1 MDGVVDPTVAGQGR
15 VGGFDD
21 RVHRQPGDVAIGHF
35 DAHGPLYGDASR
47 YAAPV
52 FVVREAPMNVSRE
65 QSQAIFE
72 ALMRGDKMTAI
83 KLVREATGNDL
94 KAAMGIV
101 QQIASQIQATKGQSG
116 GVQHSGPHDTP
127 ETSGQR
133 ENRARTE
140 AFMAKSHPPTVQ
152 PGDRGGMGLAVWLV
166 ILACAGFVWWMIEG

>member
-1 MDGVVDPTVAGQGR
+1 
-15 VGGFDD
+15 
-21 RVHRQPGDVAIGHF
+21 
-35 DAHGPLYGDASR
+35 
-47 YAAPV
+47 
-52 FVVREAPMNVSRE
+52 MNVSRE

-101 QQIASQIQATKGQSG
+101 QQIASQIQATKGQPG
-116 GVQHSGPHDTP
+116 GGGGHSGPHEIP

-133 ENRARTE
+133 ENRERTE
-140 AFMAKSHPPTVQ
+140 SLMSKAHPPTVM

-166 ILACAGFVWWMIEG
+166 ILVLIGFVWWMIEG

>member
-1 MDGVVDPTVAGQGR
+1 
-15 VGGFDD
+15 
-21 RVHRQPGDVAIGHF
+21 
-35 DAHGPLYGDASR
+35 
-47 YAAPV
+47 
-52 FVVREAPMNVSRE
+52 MNISRE

-101 QQIASQIQATKGQSG
+101 QQIASQLQATKGQQG
-116 GVQHSGPHDTP
+116 GQHSGPHEIP

-133 ENRARTE
+133 QNRERTE
-140 AFMAKSHPPTVQ
+140 SLMNKAHPPTVM

-166 ILACAGFVWWMIEG
+166 LLVFAGFVWWMIRG

>member
-1 MDGVVDPTVAGQGR
+1 
-15 VGGFDD
+15 
-21 RVHRQPGDVAIGHF
+21 
-35 DAHGPLYGDASR
+35 
-47 YAAPV
+47 
-52 FVVREAPMNVSRE
+52 MNVSRE

-101 QQIASQIQATKGQSG
+101 QQIASQIQATKGQQG
-116 GVQHSGPHDTP
+116 GVQHSGPHETP

-133 ENRARTE
+133 ENRERTQ

-166 ILACAGFVWWMIEG
+166 MLVFAGFVWWMIRG